1 MEGAFRKMILLL
13 PRRPVPRYTPS
24 MDALS
29 PLDGRYASKVDSLRP
44 YFSEAALMR
53 SRVFIEISY
62 FSALAAD
69 KTITELPAL
78 TDRQEKALAKIIDTF
93 GAKQAAAIAAIEK
106 TTNHDVKAVEYYLR
120 ETFKKSKDLKGLKR
134 SFLHFGLTS
143 EDVNN
148 LAYGILMHAALEDV
162 LLPSLLSI
170 ITTLHTMGESLRG
183 EKMLSLTHGQ
193 PATPTTLGKEL
204 LVFAE
209 RLERQ
214 YMALTNWR
222 MQGKF
227 GGAVGTYAAHKAAY
241 PDVKWEKFGEKFLH
255 SLGLVPLK
263 NTTQINPHDDLAE
276 LSHFFI
282 RINTIL
288 LDFSRDIWAYISRG
302 VFTQKTKKGEV
313 GSSTMPHKVN
323 PIDFENAEG
332 NLGIATAL
340 FSHFAQKLPVSRLQR
355 DLSDSTVQ
363 RNIGVAF
370 GHHLLALSSL
380 QKGLGKLSVD
390 TKTLARERAE
400 HPEVQAEAIQTVMR
414 RYGHEDAYEQM
425 KSLTRGEKVTEKDL
439 EAFIKKLKIPE
450 KEKKRLMASLQR
462 T

>member
-1 MEGAFRKMILLL
+1 
-13 PRRPVPRYTPS
+13 

-62 FSALAAD
+62 FSALAANAD
-69 KTITELPAL
+69 IKEVPAL
-78 TDRQEKALAKIIDTF
+78 TKKQEEALGKIIDRF
-93 GAKQAAAIAAIEK
+93 DMKEAEAIAKIEQ

-120 ETFKKSKDLKGLKR
+120 EKFKKTKDLKSLNR
-134 SFLHFGLTS
+134 AFLHFALTS

-148 LAYGILMHAALEDV
+148 LSYGVMIHGALDDIIM
-162 LLPSLLSI
+162 PSLLAL
-170 ITTLHTMGESLRG
+170 ITSLHALGESLLG

-193 PATPTTLGKEL
+193 PATPTTLGKEI

-209 RLERQ
+209 RLEKQ
-214 YMALTNWR
+214 YMALTGWR

-241 PDVKWEKFGEKFLH
+241 PDMKWEKFGEKFM
-255 SLGLVPLK
+255 SALGLLPLK
-263 NTTQINPHDDLAE
+263 YTTQINPHDDLAE
-276 LSHFFI
+276 LSHAFQ

-288 LDFSRDIWAYISRG
+288 LDFSRDTWSYISRG

-332 NLGIATAL
+332 NLGVSSAL
-340 FSHFAQKLPVSRLQR
+340 FAHFAEKLPISRLQR

-370 GHHLLALSSL
+370 GHHLLAIASL

-390 TKTLARERAE
+390 TKTLARELHD
-400 HPEVQAEAIQTVMR
+400 HPEVHAEAIQTVMR
-414 RYGHEDAYEQM
+414 RHGHEDAYEQM
-425 KSLTRGEKVTEKDL
+425 KTLTRGEKVTVENLRKYIEKL
-439 EAFIKKLKIPE
+439 RIPP
-450 KEKKRLMASLQR
+450 KEKKRLLENL
-462 T
+462 